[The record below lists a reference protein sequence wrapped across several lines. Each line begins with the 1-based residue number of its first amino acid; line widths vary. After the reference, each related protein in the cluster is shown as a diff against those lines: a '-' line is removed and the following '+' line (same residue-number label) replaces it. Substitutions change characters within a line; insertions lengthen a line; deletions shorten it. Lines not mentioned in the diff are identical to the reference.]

1 MNGRLPVVLPPVAGE
16 LFSSWIARHA
26 TFYGV
31 PALTMLRHGLP
42 DAVSLHI
49 TDRTLS
55 RDQAGRM
62 AEMFSTDTKTLHR
75 MTFASF
81 RSSAHRFI
89 SKEPIQRCSSCN
101 SGHCDPEPILQ
112 SQLQG
117 WRITCLHCGRPYQ
130 ELAKYAQ
137 SSLFDRYHSTAL
149 RGEKLLDDDA
159 ERDIQTWTSPLELA
173 RLLLMRRVPWKF
185 PPDIQLWRYRVL
197 GVVIPDLD
205 DVLARER
212 SFRPSPKHPIVPLHI
227 RPALLAGV
235 AVVEHAGPEMLQML
249 QAHTFG
255 HKRNRFIEETDHL
268 INPAFGLPGPRQMQL
283 I

>member
-1 MNGRLPVVLPPVAGE
+1 MNGRLPVVLPPATGE

-26 TFYGV
+26 AFYGV

-55 RDQAGRM
+55 RDQAGRL
-62 AEMFSTDTKTLHR
+62 AETFSMDAKTLRR
-75 MTFASF
+75 MTFSNLRRTAY
-81 RSSAHRFI
+81 RFI
-89 SKEPIQRCSSCN
+89 AREPLQRCPGCK
-101 SGHCDPEPILQ
+101 SGTSDSEPILRCD
-112 SQLQG
+112 LQG
-117 WRITCLHCGRPYQ
+117 WRITCPHCGRSFQ
-130 ELAKYAQ
+130 DLAQ
-137 SSLFDRYHSTAL
+137 CDRGRPFNQYHAAAH
-149 RGEKLLDDDA
+149 RGEELLQDDA

-173 RLLLMRRVPWKF
+173 RLLLMRRVPWPF
-185 PPDIQLWRYRVL
+185 PRNAELWRYRVL

-212 SFRPSPKHPIVPLHI
+212 SFPPSPKHPIVPLHI

-235 AVVEHAGPEMLQML
+235 AIVERAGPEMLQML
-249 QAHTFG
+249 SAHTIG
-255 HKRNRFIEETDHL
+255 HNRNRFIEETDHL

>member
-1 MNGRLPVVLPPVAGE
+1 MNGRLPIVLPPVAGE

-26 TFYGV
+26 AFYGV

-55 RDQAGRM
+55 RDQAGRL
-62 AEMFSTDTKTLHR
+62 AEMFSMDAKTVR
-75 MTFASF
+75 QMTFANLQ
-81 RSSAHRFI
+81 RTAHRFI
-89 SKEPIQRCSSCN
+89 SKEPIQRCS
-101 SGHCDPEPILQ
+101 GCDVGTSDPGPILR

-117 WRITCLHCGRPYQ
+117 WRIICPHCGRPFQ
-130 ELAKYAQ
+130 DLAHCDRG
-137 SSLFDRYHSTAL
+137 SPFDQYHDAAL

-159 ERDIQTWTSPLELA
+159 ERGIQTWTCPLKIA
-173 RLLLMRRVPWKF
+173 RLLLMRRVPWPF
-185 PPDIQLWRYRVL
+185 PCDAELWRYRVL

-212 SFRPSPKHPIVPLHI
+212 SFPPSPKHPIVPLHI

-235 AVVEHAGPEMLQML
+235 AIVERAGPEMMQML

-255 HKRNRFIEETDHL
+255 HNRNRFIEETDHL

>member
-1 MNGRLPVVLPPVAGE
+1 MNGRLPVVLPPVVGE

-26 TFYGV
+26 AFYGV

-55 RDQAGRM
+55 QDQAGRM
-62 AEMFSTDTKTLHR
+62 AEMFSMDTKTLRR
-75 MTFASF
+75 MTFANV
-81 RSSAHRFI
+81 RRTAHRFI
-89 SKEPIQRCSSCN
+89 AKEPLQRCSSCDAGT
-101 SGHCDPEPILQ
+101 SDPEPILR

-117 WRITCLHCGRPYQ
+117 WRITCPHCGRPFQ
-130 ELAKYAQ
+130 DIAQ
-137 SSLFDRYHSTAL
+137 GDRGHPFDQYHVAAL
-149 RGEKLLDDDA
+149 HGEKLLDDDA
-159 ERDIQTWTSPLELA
+159 ERGIQTWTSPLELA
-173 RLLLMRRVPWKF
+173 RLLLMRRVPWPF
-185 PPDIQLWRYRVL
+185 PRNAELWRYRVL

-205 DVLARER
+205 DVIAKER
-212 SFRPSPKHPIVPLHI
+212 SFPPSPKHPILPLHI

-235 AVVEHAGPEMLQML
+235 AIVERAGPEMLQML
-249 QAHTFG
+249 QSHTFG
-255 HKRNRFIEETDHL
+255 HNRNRFMEETDHL

>member
-1 MNGRLPVVLPPVAGE
+1 MNGRLPVVLPPVPGE

-26 TFYGV
+26 AFYGV
-31 PALTMLRHGLP
+31 PARTMLRHCLP
-42 DAVSLHI
+42 EAVSLHLAN
-49 TDRTLS
+49 RTLS
-55 RDQAGRM
+55 RHQAGRL
-62 AEMFSTDTKTLHR
+62 AEMFSIDAKTVYR
-75 MTFASF
+75 MAFANV

-89 SKEPIQRCSSCN
+89 SKEPLQRCSSC
-101 SGHCDPEPILQ
+101 SLSPSDPEPILR

-117 WRITCLHCGRPYQ
+117 WRITCPHCGQPLQ
-130 ELAKYAQ
+130 DLAQ
-137 SSLFDRYHSTAL
+137 CERCHPFDHYHAAAL
-149 RGEKLLDDDA
+149 RGETLLGGDA

-173 RLLLMRRVPWKF
+173 RLLLMRRVPWPF
-185 PPDIQLWRYRVL
+185 PRDTELWRYRVL

-205 DVLARER
+205 DVIAREG
-212 SFRPSPKHPIVPLHI
+212 SFPPSPKHPILPLDI

-235 AVVEHAGPEMLQML
+235 AIVERAGPEMLQML

-255 HKRNRFIEETDHL
+255 HNRNRFIEETDHL